1 MFYEFRIMQPMSL
14 INSSLGV
21 ETGYLPH
28 HQESDLRDM
37 HAKGFMRYGVV
48 AMVLDDQN
56 RLLLLEHAASD
67 KTEEGMWGALGETSH
82 AFKNNGTWEVEPVGT
97 TVIRGLREET
107 NADLKPEDFDTP
119 VFGNCIDTSW
129 PIGSRF
135 LDQYAYASVP
145 LLFAGPETVEKI
157 MDAPVNNEEIR
168 SKRMVPLDRV
178 LNYELRKGTIAWLAI
193 GATALSTASN
203 DTVPLQSQP
212 WTPNGSVRDAVLS
225 ELFR

>member
-212 WTPNGSVRDAVLS
+212 WTPNGTVQDAVLS

>member
-1 MFYEFRIMQPMSL
+1 MFYEFRIMQLMSL

-37 HAKGFMRYGVV
+37 HANGFMRYGVV
-48 AMVLDDQN
+48 AMVLDYKD

-82 AFKNNGTWEVEPVGT
+82 VFKDGSTWKVEPVGS
-97 TVIRGLREET
+97 TVIRGLSEET

-203 DTVPLQSQP
+203 ETVPLQSQP
-212 WTPNGSVRDAVLS
+212 WTPNGTVQDAVLS

>member
-1 MFYEFRIMQPMSL
+1 MQPMSL

>member
-1 MFYEFRIMQPMSL
+1 MQPMSL

-28 HQESDLRDM
+28 HQESDLREM
-37 HAKGFMRYGVV
+37 HAQGFMRYGVV

-168 SKRMVPLDRV
+168 SKRMVTLDRV

-212 WTPNGSVRDAVLS
+212 WTPNGSIQDAVLS

>member
-1 MFYEFRIMQPMSL
+1 MSL

-28 HQESDLRDM
+28 HQESDLREM
-37 HAKGFMRYGVV
+37 HAQGFMRYGVV

-212 WTPNGSVRDAVLS
+212 WTPNGSVQDAVLS

>member
-28 HQESDLRDM
+28 HQESDLREM
-37 HAKGFMRYGVV
+37 HAQGFMRYGVV

-212 WTPNGSVRDAVLS
+212 WTPNGSVQDAVLS

>member
-1 MFYEFRIMQPMSL
+1 MQPMSL

-178 LNYELRKGTIAWLAI
+178 LNYELRTGTIAWLAI

>member
-1 MFYEFRIMQPMSL
+1 MSL

-28 HQESDLRDM
+28 HQESDLREM
-37 HAKGFMRYGVV
+37 HAQGFMRYGVV

-168 SKRMVPLDRV
+168 SKRMVTLDRV

-212 WTPNGSVRDAVLS
+212 WTPNGSIQDAVLS

>member
-1 MFYEFRIMQPMSL
+1 MSL

-28 HQESDLRDM
+28 HQESDLREM
-37 HAKGFMRYGVV
+37 HAQGFMRYGVV